1 MALSPIAN
9 LTYINQA
16 SSVTAN
22 LQANNLT
29 HPLPLNQ
36 QLFADALNQVQE
48 VRPTEESDALNPD
61 RDSAKHEFDEEA
73 KEQLGEKSKPKKRYS
88 YAKATREEDMLLKPD
103 RHLLDISG

>member
-1 MALSPIAN
+1 MAVSPLGN

-22 LQANNLT
+22 LQANNIT
-29 HPLPLNQ
+29 HPIPVNQ

-48 VRPTEESDALNPD
+48 VRPAEESEALNPD

-73 KEQLGEKSKPKKRYS
+73 KEQLGEEPKPHKKYS